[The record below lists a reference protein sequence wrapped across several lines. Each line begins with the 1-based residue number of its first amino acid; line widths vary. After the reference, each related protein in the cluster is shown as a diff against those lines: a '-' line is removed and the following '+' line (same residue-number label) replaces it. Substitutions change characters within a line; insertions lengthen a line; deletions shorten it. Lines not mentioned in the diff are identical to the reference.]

1 MISVMSVEFLPP
13 PLDQLTKSDRK
24 HRSLA
29 SGDILFDQD
38 SASTGLFYLVSG
50 TIDLKRLTKDG
61 HSIVIHRARSGDTF
75 AEASVFSD
83 NYHCTAMAV
92 IESQIIECAR
102 SAISELLDTNVD
114 FARSMA
120 YRFAM
125 QIQESRRRV
134 ELLSIRSADERIL
147 AALHDGLLVDNISSF
162 AEVVGLAPETVY
174 RTLGKLNKK
183 GLIVKTARG
192 IYRTPN

>member
-1 MISVMSVEFLPP
+1 MSVEFLPP